1 MSNLPHSE
9 HYSDIVHLLRA
20 RASHQ
25 PTRLAFSFLDD
36 RSLNG
41 REITYAELDRQA
53 RRVAAELLAR
63 NLSGERAVLLFQPS
77 SEYIFAMIGCWY
89 AGVTA
94 VPIFAPRMNASFE
107 RVRAIVANADARI
120 MLSNSNVISG
130 LNSPEWED
138 LTSSGLVMIATDA
151 IDDTVAEHWQMPAI
165 GPHTLAVLQYTSGST
180 GTPKGVRL
188 LHKHLMT
195 NSRMIARNM
204 QTDSNSVG
212 VVWIPPYHDMGL
224 IGGIVQ
230 PLYTGFPIY
239 LMVPA
244 SFLQRPMRWL
254 EAISHYRGTHTAAP
268 NFAYDLCVKRAK
280 PEQIAA
286 LDLSSL
292 RMTGNGAEPIR
303 AETLHRFIE
312 TFAPAGFDPRA
323 FFPCY
328 GMAETTLYVSGNQVL
343 RGIQTLKVSRNT
355 LATGTVMAS
364 PNGELELVSSG
375 IPDEEIE
382 IAIVDP
388 LTNSRCTAGEV
399 GEIWVAGETV
409 ADGYWNRPDATAE
422 TFEGR
427 IPGSTQNWLRTGD
440 LGALVEGEIYVT
452 GRIKDLIVIRG
463 HNHYPQDIE
472 ATVQQAHDAVKAHGV
487 AAFALDTEDGESIGL
502 VVELER
508 GKFQGDTREIET
520 AIRNAISQEHQ
531 LAPASITFVKTNR
544 IPKTSSGKIQRLLA
558 RDMLLDGRFA
568 QVSLEQVDTEEV

>member
-1 MSNLPHSE
+1 M
-9 HYSDIVHLLRA
+9 
-20 RASHQ
+20 ASHKCQ
-25 PTRLAFSFLDD
+25 
-36 RSLNG
+36 
-41 REITYAELDRQA
+41 
-53 RRVAAELLAR
+53 
-63 NLSGERAVLLFQPS
+63 
-77 SEYIFAMIGCWY
+77 
-89 AGVTA
+89 
-94 VPIFAPRMNASFE
+94 
-107 RVRAIVANADARI
+107 
-120 MLSNSNVISG
+120 
-130 LNSPEWED
+130 
-138 LTSSGLVMIATDA
+138 
-151 IDDTVAEHWQMPAI
+151 
-165 GPHTLAVLQYTSGST
+165 
-180 GTPKGVRL
+180 
-188 LHKHLMT
+188 
-195 NSRMIARNM
+195 
-204 QTDSNSVG
+204 
-212 VVWIPPYHDMGL
+212 
-224 IGGIVQ
+224 
-230 PLYTGFPIY
+230 
-239 LMVPA
+239 
-244 SFLQRPMRWL
+244 
-254 EAISHYRGTHTAAP
+254 
-268 NFAYDLCVKRAK
+268 
-280 PEQIAA
+280 
-286 LDLSSL
+286 
-292 RMTGNGAEPIR
+292 
-303 AETLHRFIE
+303 
-312 TFAPAGFDPRA
+312 
-323 FFPCY
+323 
-328 GMAETTLYVSGNQVL
+328 
-343 RGIQTLKVSRNT
+343 
-355 LATGTVMAS
+355 
-364 PNGELELVSSG
+364 LELVRNC

>member
-1 MSNLPHSE
+1 MPQLLSE
-9 HYSDIVHLLRA
+9 DYSDIVRLLRA
-20 RASHQ
+20 RASLQ

-36 RSLNG
+36 RTLSG
-41 REITYAELDRQA
+41 REISYAELDFQA

-63 NLSGERAVLLFQPS
+63 NLGGERAVLLFQPS
-77 SEYIFAMIGCWY
+77 AEYIFAMIGCWY

-94 VPIFAPRMNASFE
+94 VPIFAPRMNVSVE

-120 MLSNSNVISG
+120 MLSNSNVIST
-130 LNSPEWED
+130 LSAPEWDD
-138 LTSSGLVMIATDA
+138 LVSAGLVMIATDS
-151 IDDTVAEHWQMPAI
+151 IDDAIADAWQMPEI
-165 GPHTLAVLQYTSGST
+165 SPHTLAVLQYTSGST

-188 LHKHLMT
+188 QHKHLMV

-204 QTDSNSVG
+204 QTDSSSVG

-230 PLYTGFPIY
+230 PFYTGFPIY

-254 EAISHYRGTHTAAP
+254 EAISLYRGTHTAAP

-280 PEQIAA
+280 PEQIPA
-286 LDLSSL
+286 LDLSCL
-292 RMTGNGAEPIR
+292 RMAGNGAEPIR
-303 AETLHRFIE
+303 AETLHRFID

-328 GMAETTLYVSGNQVL
+328 GMAETTLYVSGNQVM
-343 RGIQTLKVSRNT
+343 RGVKTLQVARHT

-364 PNGELELVSSG
+364 ADGELELVSSG
-375 IPDEEIE
+375 VPDIEIE
-382 IAIVDP
+382 VAIVDP
-388 LTNSRCTAGEV
+388 LTQLRCSSGEV

-409 ADGYWNRPDATAE
+409 ADGYWNRPDVTAE
-422 TFEGR
+422 TFAAR
-427 IPGSTQNWLRTGD
+427 LADSSHNWLRTGD
-440 LGALVEGEIYVT
+440 LGALVDGEIYVT

-472 ATVQQAHDAVKAHGV
+472 ATVQLAHAAVKAHGV
-487 AAFALDTEDGESIGL
+487 AAFSLETEEGESIGL

-508 GKFQGDTREIET
+508 GKFQGETSEIEA
-520 AIRNAISQEHQ
+520 AIRNAMSQAHQ
-531 LAPASITFVKTNR
+531 LAPASITFVKPNR
-544 IPKTSSGKIQRLLA
+544 IPKTSSGKIQRLQA

-568 QVSLEQVDTEEV
+568 QVSLAQADTEEV